1 MLSCRQVHDH
11 ASALVD
17 RELSTREAVAV
28 RLHLLMCGA
37 CRRFIRQFRLLTR
50 VLRRESQAVPVP
62 AATIDRIVARIPL
75 GDSRVV
81 HAPGHDPT

>member
-1 MLSCRQVHDH
+1 MYSCRDIHDQ

-28 RLHLLMCGA
+28 TLHLLMCGA

-50 VLRRESQAVPVP
+50 VLRREAQAAEVP

-75 GDSRVV
+75 DDPQAVRG
-81 HAPGHDPT
+81 PGHDPT

>member
-1 MLSCRQVHDH
+1 MYSCRDIHDH

-17 RELSTREAVAV
+17 RELSTREAMAV
-28 RLHLLMCGA
+28 RLHLLMCAA

-50 VLRRESQAVPVP
+50 VLRREAQAAEVP

-75 GDSRVV
+75 EDSR
-81 HAPGHDPT
+81 AAFATRHDPT

>member
-1 MLSCRQVHDH
+1 MFSCRQVHDH

-50 VLRRESQAVPVP
+50 ALRHEAQAAPVP

-75 GDSRVV
+75 DDPQAARG
-81 HAPGHDPT
+81 PGHDPT